1 MKKFQKVSEMTKG
14 SFKWLL
20 GQKEKN
26 KPKHILT
33 DDKQFDRLVE
43 KMMNDMGFNE
53 EARKAFQQKSKPD
66 KEALVLPWLKKSH
79 SQSVQGYFKFKH
91 CATFL
96 VNIHQINYDLI

>member
-1 MKKFQKVSEMTKG
+1 MTKS

-26 KPKHILT
+26 TPKHILT
-33 DDKQFDRLVE
+33 DDKLFERLVE

-79 SQSVQGYFKFKH
+79 SQSVQGYFKFKLYEKP
-91 CATFL
+91 TELTQIL
-96 VNIHQINYDLI
+96 VNLHQRNSKLT